1 MPINHMTPSIEERL
15 TALVAEKETIEQELK
30 KATYTIEEAK
40 KYVTS
45 IQLRINEL
53 HLLRKLRDGQFIVI
67 EADTG
72 DPINLSFHK
81 KVA

>member
-1 MPINHMTPSIEERL
+1 MSVNHMTPSIEERL
-15 TALVAEKETIEQELK
+15 TALVTEKETIEHELK
-30 KATYTIEEAK
+30 KATATIEEAK
-40 KYVTS
+40 KYLTS

-53 HLLRKLRDGQFIVI
+53 HLMRKLRDGQFIVI
-67 EADTG
+67 DAETG

>member
-15 TALVAEKETIEQELK
+15 TALATEKETIEQELK
-30 KATYTIEEAK
+30 KATHTLEEAK
-40 KYVTS
+40 KYLAS

-53 HLLRKLRDGQFIVI
+53 HLLRKLRDGQFLVI
-67 EADTG
+67 DSETG